1 MYMEAKLMYLVKGQM
16 KDGIMSHSIM
26 MEISLYIMEKFYVE
40 EIKVLNLFM
49 KVLQK
54 EMKNMRIILKN

>member
-16 KDGIMSHSIM
+16 KDGIMNLLIM
-26 MEISLYIMEKFYVE
+26 MEISLYMTGKFYVE
-40 EIKVLNLFM
+40 EIKALKLFM

-54 EMKNMRIILKN
+54 VMRLLLIV